1 MAKLFAFSNQFCEQI
16 YARSLIML
24 DLAVFSGLQR
34 KFLAQYRVGEN
45 TGLLHCNQ
53 RVFVVANIFRL
64 VLNATFLSAFW
75 SAVVSARKFW
85 KICFL
90 ELLEEVSSGT

>member
-1 MAKLFAFSNQFCEQI
+1 
-16 YARSLIML
+16 ML

-45 TGLLHCNQ
+45 TGLLHFNQ
-53 RVFVVANIFRL
+53 LVLVVVNNFRL
-64 VLNATFLSAFW
+64 VLNATLLSAFW
-75 SAVVSARKFW
+75 CAVVVPRKFW

-90 ELLEEVSSGT
+90 ELLEYVSSGDIGAENVSGGI